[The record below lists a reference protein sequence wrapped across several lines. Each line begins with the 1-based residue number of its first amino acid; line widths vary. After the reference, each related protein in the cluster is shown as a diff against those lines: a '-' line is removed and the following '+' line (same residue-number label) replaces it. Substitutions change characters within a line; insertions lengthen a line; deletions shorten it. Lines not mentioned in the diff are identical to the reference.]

1 MSDFKNIMDYIA
13 NIIKYFLVKKRN
25 FMLLAVIIF
34 FSYRYEFFTD
44 VFYKVKNKKLNELSF
59 YRDRVKSETTT
70 K

>member
-44 VFYKVKNKKLNELSF
+44 VFYKVKNKN
-59 YRDRVKSETTT
+59 
-70 K
+70 

>member
-1 MSDFKNIMDYIA
+1 MDYIA

>member
-1 MSDFKNIMDYIA
+1 MLDFKNIMDYIT

-34 FSYRYEFFTD
+34 FSYRYDFFTD
-44 VFYKVKNKKLNELSF
+44 VFYKIKNKKLNELSF

>member
-1 MSDFKNIMDYIA
+1 
-13 NIIKYFLVKKRN
+13 
-25 FMLLAVIIF
+25 MLLAVIIF